1 MQKSMKN
8 MGRTASMNSTVSTM
22 KTRGTTTERVGEER
36 QLLGKSSSGINRKTG
51 MYLLPDRH

>member
-8 MGRTASMNSTVSTM
+8 MGRTASTM
-22 KTRGTTTERVGEER
+22 KTSGTTTERVEEER